1 MFLKALFMA
10 AMLVIAAFAADPTGV
25 WKADYTTPNGAQRSS
40 TFHLKGDGEKLTGK
54 VVSQMGES
62 EIKDGSVNGDDI
74 SFSVVRN
81 FNGNEVTMKYTGK
94 VTTDSIK
101 MQVSFG
107 DRTLDMVAKKQP
119 AT

>member
-10 AMLVIAAFAADPTGV
+10 AMLAIAAFAADPTGV